1 MVDRDSFTLAVD
13 LGGPFQFGKDQEG
26 EGRAYTI
33 PVTKEGKALMNLAP
47 EQLENLEVVGGILEE
62 VRRLRRWVR
71 KDKGLRT
78 SRAGG
83 PAWDKVRWR
92 MTLEGLDRKRDVITV
107 LYYQGVEGED
117 AALPGEE
124 PLPEEEEGD
133 GLDPGDGVEVADDGE
148 EWLKK
153 VEAEEDFEVRQ
164 LTLVEIVKSWASA
177 NLMEAV
183 ARMVT
188 KLRYYGLPVKR
199 LHSDRARE
207 FTAKRARRWALDSG
221 ILRTFTGGSSWKMNG
236 RAEAEVGFMKRLT
249 NTLIKGTGIE
259 EKLWPLAA
267 WRKKVEDTAAGHG
280 LSGAS
285 FETFWQQG
293 NGKCQ
298 GLEQQDEGL
307 AGLSRASDH
316 PRPRH
321 LDEIYFP

>member
-1 MVDRDSFTLAVD
+1 M
-13 LGGPFQFGKDQEG
+13 
-26 EGRAYTI
+26 
-33 PVTKEGKALMNLAP
+33 
-47 EQLENLEVVGGILEE
+47 
-62 VRRLRRWVR
+62 
-71 KDKGLRT
+71 
-78 SRAGG
+78 
-83 PAWDKVRWR
+83 
-92 MTLEGLDRKRDVITV
+92 EGLDRKRDVITV

-117 AALPGEE
+117 AGLPGEE

-153 VEAEEDFEVRQ
+153 VEEEEDFEVRQ
-164 LTLVEIVKSWASA
+164 LTLAEIVKSRASA

-207 FTAKRARRWALDSG
+207 FTAKRARQWALDRG
-221 ILRTFTGGSSWKMNG
+221 ILRTFTDGSSWKMNG

-267 WRKKVEDTAAGHG
+267 RHAGERRWRTQLQAMDYPVRPLRPFGSKAMANVKPGTTGRRTG
-280 LSGAS
+280 RFIAS
-285 FETFWQQG
+285 
-293 NGKCQ
+293 K
-298 GLEQQDEGL
+298 
-307 AGLSRASDH
+307 
-316 PRPRH
+316 
-321 LDEIYFP
+321 